1 MHLCYKS
8 DELSTNTS
16 IKEYRSN
23 LIFYMKVVID
33 PIMIKVDAC
42 EMYCA
47 FLDKNPFILLQGKPI
62 NEIQLSIISFELEF
76 FKDLSFYTDKI
87 NSVFA

>member
-1 MHLCYKS
+1 MHLCDKS

-16 IKEYRSN
+16 IKKDRSN
-23 LIFYMKVVID
+23 LILYMKVVID
-33 PIMIKVDAC
+33 PIVIKVDTC
-42 EMYCA
+42 KIYCT
-47 FLDKNPFILLQGKPI
+47 FFNKNPFILFQGKPI
-62 NEIQLSIISFELEF
+62 NEIQLSIISLELEF